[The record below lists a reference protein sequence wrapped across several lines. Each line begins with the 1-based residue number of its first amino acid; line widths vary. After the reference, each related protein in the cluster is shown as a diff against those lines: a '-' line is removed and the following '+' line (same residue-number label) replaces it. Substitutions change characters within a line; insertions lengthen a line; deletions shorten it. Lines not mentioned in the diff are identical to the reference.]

1 MSTKIIFLII
11 FVCYGCIG
19 PQGPYSHDQPFTY
32 AKSIV
37 WQGNDSLTVI
47 IDKNTSTRC
56 LPSTPNYGSCSYF
69 TFKIENNAKDVL
81 FAISTDSINYK
92 EVFSGN
98 LNSGE
103 YSFIFAITNNK
114 QSSGFIKENTT
125 GRMVTRHVIFD
136 F

>member
-11 FVCYGCIG
+11 FIGFGCIG
-19 PQGPYSHDQPFTY
+19 PQGPYSQDQPFTY
-32 AKSIV
+32 TKNIV
-37 WQGNDSLTVI
+37 WQGIDSLTVI

-56 LPSTPNYGSCSYF
+56 LPSTPYYGSCSYF
-69 TFKIENNAKDVL
+69 TFKIENDAKDVS
-81 FAISTDSINYK
+81 FAMSTDSINYQ

-114 QSSGFIKENTT
+114 QSSGFIKENTS
-125 GRMVTRHVIFD
+125 GRMVIRHVLFD